1 MKAIWAI
8 LAIILGLILILINL
22 ISLDNENNL
31 FAISSFILIL
41 AIVFLGL
48 LLLNK
53 YYNKL
58 IVKLPPVL
66 ILFVSYLILV
76 LVISFGGRLFSI
88 EWAFVAFIISA
99 FLFYDT
105 KIDSRFLISPA
116 LIILGYIPFLLISN
130 KNTIAETAA
139 IYVYY
144 FLVAGVGLQIAENIK
159 KYENSLN
166 FDKFIKEFLKKRKLI
181 VFVLIIAGFIAI
193 DISLINRIKSLEL
206 WKWTSIYIFIVAM
219 VFYWISELK
228 QEPFRQ
234 K

>member
-1 MKAIWAI
+1 MKAV
-8 LAIILGLILILINL
+8 LAALATMLGLILIVINL
-22 ISLDNENNL
+22 RSLDNENNL

-58 IVKLPPVL
+58 IVKLPSAL
-66 ILFVSYLILV
+66 ILFASYLILV
-76 LVISFGGRLFSI
+76 LVIFFGSRLFSI
-88 EWAFVAFIISA
+88 EWAFIAFIISA

-116 LIILGYIPFLLISN
+116 LIILGYIPFLLISKQN
-130 KNTIAETAA
+130 AVAETAA

-159 KYENSLN
+159 KYENSFD

-181 VFVLIIAGFIAI
+181 VFALIITGFIAI

-206 WKWTSIYIFIVAM
+206 WKWTSIYIFIIAL

>member
-1 MKAIWAI
+1 MKAV
-8 LAIILGLILILINL
+8 LAALATMLGLILIVINL
-22 ISLDNENNL
+22 RSLDNENNL

-58 IVKLPPVL
+58 IVKLPSEL
-66 ILFVSYLILV
+66 IVF
-76 LVISFGGRLFSI
+76 
-88 EWAFVAFIISA
+88 
-99 FLFYDT
+99 
-105 KIDSRFLISPA
+105 A
-116 LIILGYIPFLLISN
+116 LII
-130 KNTIAETAA
+130 T
-139 IYVYY
+139 
-144 FLVAGVGLQIAENIK
+144 
-159 KYENSLN
+159 
-166 FDKFIKEFLKKRKLI
+166 
-181 VFVLIIAGFIAI
+181 GFIAI

-206 WKWTSIYIFIVAM
+206 WKWTSIYIFIIAL